1 MVILPKPVFFEMSQ
15 GTFSINNHSKI
26 VISPHCNN
34 STLDDAEFF
43 IEKIQHHTMLSLPII
58 KGQSNEKNKIE
69 LRKKPSLGLEEYEL
83 DISDGIVISGGSE
96 IGIHYGMMTLLQIVK
111 YHGPVLPQLKIKDKP
126 AIDHR
131 GVYYDCARGKVS
143 KVETLENL
151 IDLLSEYKVNELQ
164 IYIEHSYL
172 FEGLSE
178 AFRDKD
184 ALSAQDMM
192 RLDAYAHK
200 RHIELIP
207 SIATFGHMYEILRTR
222 TFAELSEKNI
232 DFDEPY
238 SWVNRMAHHT
248 LDVSNPKSLDLARSM
263 IEQFIPLFRSK
274 KFNICADETFDLGAF
289 KNKEKAEKEGVGAL
303 YVSFLKELIDI
314 VQKNDREVMFWGDII
329 LKHPDLLKDIPE
341 DVTCL
346 NWGYFA
352 NESEKNTEII
362 SKSGIDQYVCPSTTG
377 WNRMINWYDNSSE
390 NIRRMISHAH
400 KHKAKGILNTDWGDY
415 GHVNLLGSSL
425 PMLVYGAAL
434 SWNNDDAQDDI
445 IDDEKISISLYGKE
459 NSKLMNLLRRI
470 SRNQIANW
478 SFINFHLEKDYGSQ
492 NVIEP
497 YIEIMRNLDPIEI
510 KACVERLKDLK
521 IELLSYGKTLSQE
534 FYCDFNE
541 FIVMSD
547 LMSLTQESFL
557 YMQHYDM
564 EVNHDIFT
572 RKSQEIAVDIEYAVE
587 QYKKVWRLRN
597 RESELNRV
605 TDSFYKIADKLRQ
618 Y

>member
-1 MVILPKPVFFEMSQ
+1 M
-15 GTFSINNHSKI
+15 
-26 VISPHCNN
+26 
-34 STLDDAEFF
+34 
-43 IEKIQHHTMLSLPII
+43 
-58 KGQSNEKNKIE
+58 
-69 LRKKPSLGLEEYEL
+69 
-83 DISDGIVISGGSE
+83 
-96 IGIHYGMMTLLQIVK
+96 
-111 YHGPVLPQLKIKDKP
+111 
-126 AIDHR
+126 
-131 GVYYDCARGKVS
+131 
-143 KVETLENL
+143 
-151 IDLLSEYKVNELQ
+151 NELQ

-184 ALSAQDMM
+184 ALSAQDIM

-222 TFAELSEKNI
+222 TYAELSEKNI